1 MGDVNFKLPGGGITR
16 KLVDRFSRRRGVCSG
31 VEPQPVLWYK
41 IIIRLLYSLQVD
53 SPNIRKGGLCAMSEE
68 THHKKEHDEQ
78 HLDKLT
84 VKELRELAAEF
95 PHERAVH
102 DMKKEELI
110 AFIKEA
116 KGIRDEGHVHKHKPK
131 GKIKM
136 TKPEVKAKIRALK
149 VLHWQAMEDSETEK
163 AVLLRHQISRLKK
176 ISRRVAEA

>member
-1 MGDVNFKLPGGGITR
+1 
-16 KLVDRFSRRRGVCSG
+16 
-31 VEPQPVLWYK
+31 
-41 IIIRLLYSLQVD
+41 
-53 SPNIRKGGLCAMSEE
+53 MSEE
-68 THHKKEHDEQ
+68 THHKKEHDEK

-84 VKELRELAAEF
+84 VKELRDIAAEF

-116 KGIRDEGHVHKHKPK
+116 KGIKDDAPAHKHRPK
-131 GKIKM
+131 GKIKL
-136 TKPEVKAKIRALK
+136 TKPEVKAKIRELK
-149 VLHWQAMEDSETEK
+149 ILHGKAQEENETRK